1 MRGTFLQN
9 APLLRVFNFFVLLI
23 GLASYRATKYTRTC
37 LDTFDT
43 CGMWPKAKT
52 SYI

>member
-1 MRGTFLQN
+1 MCGAFLQN
-9 APLLRVFNFFVLLI
+9 APPLRVLKFFLLI